1 MELIIYT
8 PKEDGFI
15 QTIEFNKDEIKKYID
30 QNLEKYQGLI
40 YDDNSIKSAKTDRST
55 LNNFKNALDTKRK
68 EIKNKCLEPY
78 NAFEASIKELIALI
92 DQPLLAIDDQVK
104 DYEARNKA
112 KKREQALDIYNEIF
126 EDYQEVIGFDSIE
139 DKRWQNTTYNIK
151 DVRAD
156 IEKIYSNI
164 QTGVKIIKDKKS
176 EFETTLLDV
185 FFTTRDLDL
194 VLRKEDGL
202 NKSKEAMRIQAEK
215 EARDKEAREKL
226 AKEQAERKQVVEE
239 ELPQAPI
246 PTQEPIRETIKVETT
261 ETTSPVKRVWF
272 DFSLYLNEKEFNELK
287 EWIKDNEIKTKKA
300 GN

>member
-1 MELIIYT
+1 MELVIYT
-8 PKEDGFI
+8 PKEDGYI
-15 QTIEFNKDEIKKYID
+15 QSIEFNKDEIKAYIN
-30 QNLEKYQGLI
+30 QNLDKYQGLI
-40 YDDNSIKSAKTDRST
+40 YDDSSIKSAKTDRST

-78 NAFEASIKELIALI
+78 NAFESSIKELIALI

-104 DYEARNKA
+104 DYESRNKA

-126 EDYQEVIGFDSIE
+126 EDYQEVIGFESIE

-156 IEKIYSNI
+156 IEKIYSSI

-194 VLRKEDGL
+194 VLRKEESL
-202 NKSKEAMRIQAEK
+202 VRSKEAMLEAERIKKQRLESQSVPTEQENHKKTQIK
-215 EARDKEAREKL
+215 EPADKE
-226 AKEQAERKQVVEE
+226 
-239 ELPQAPI
+239 PI
-246 PTQEPIRETIKVETT
+246 KD
-261 ETTSPVKRVWF
+261 KRVWF
-272 DFSLYLNEKEFNELK
+272 DFSLYLSEVEFYEIK
-287 EWIKDNEIKTKKA
+287 EWIEENGIKTKKV
-300 GN
+300 GK

>member
-1 MELIIYT
+1 MELVIYT

-15 QTIEFNKDEIKKYID
+15 QTIEFNKDEIKAYIN
-30 QNLEKYQGLI
+30 QNLDKYQGLI
-40 YDDNSIKSAKTDRST
+40 YDDSSIKSAKTDRST
-55 LNNFKNALDTKRK
+55 LNNFKSALDTKRK

-104 DYEARNKA
+104 DYEARSKA
-112 KKREQALDIYNEIF
+112 KKRDQALDIYNEIF

-151 DVRAD
+151 DVKSD

-176 EFETTLLDV
+176 EFETELLDV

-194 VLRKEDGL
+194 DLVFRKEVGL
-202 NKSKEAMRIQAEK
+202 KKAKEAMIE
-215 EARDKEAREKL
+215 
-226 AKEQAERKQVVEE
+226 AERVKAERLAQQVPKTVEEVKVVVEE
-239 ELPQAPI
+239 TKSVVPE
-246 PTQEPIRETIKVETT
+246 TTYKEPIED
-261 ETTSPVKRVWF
+261 KRVWF
-272 DFSLYLNEKEFNELK
+272 DFSLFLNEREFNELK
-287 EWIKDNEIKTKKA
+287 EWIRENEIKTKKV
-300 GN
+300 GK